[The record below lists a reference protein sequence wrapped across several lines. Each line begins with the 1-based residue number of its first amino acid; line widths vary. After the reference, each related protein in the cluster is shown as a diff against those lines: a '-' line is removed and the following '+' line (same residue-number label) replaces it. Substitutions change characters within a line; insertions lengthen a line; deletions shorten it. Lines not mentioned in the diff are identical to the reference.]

1 MFMEFTQDYSTF
13 VDKEFSAVW
22 MKALSAGAMA
32 QPALLQ
38 LDKFY
43 FETEAPAQ
51 RNGLPAVEPLSLP
64 GVLRCS
70 GKQYVLCWPRR

>member
-51 RNGLPAVEPLSLP
+51 RNGLPAVELFRYPEF
-64 GVLRCS
+64 
-70 GKQYVLCWPRR
+70 

>member
-1 MFMEFTQDYSTF
+1 MEFTQDYSTF

-43 FETEAPAQ
+43 
-51 RNGLPAVEPLSLP
+51 LK
-64 GVLRCS
+64 LR
-70 GKQYVLCWPRR
+70 PRRGAMDCQPWSLFRYPEF